1 MQVLIALIRQY
12 RVFLL
17 FIFLEL
23 VSFWMIV
30 QANYYQNAVFL
41 NSANQYI
48 GSLLQVTSNIG
59 SYFRLGEAN
68 KRLAQ
73 ENIRLHEEINV
84 LRKREKFIKV
94 SPIIDSM
101 VVNQYNYQIAEV
113 VNNSTNKGNNYLT
126 INKGKRHGLK
136 KGMAVIS
143 PLGVVGQIKQSNNGF
158 STVVS
163 LLHSKTSMS
172 AQIKK
177 NGELGTIRWN
187 GKSPK
192 YAQLEDIPTYAKV
205 QIGDTICTSGQ
216 NAVFPP
222 RITIGVVR
230 KIRQKPE
237 QTNYELEIE
246 LSTSFNSLDY
256 VYVIKNILQM
266 EQDSLRTEEFIEIE
280 E

>member
-1 MQVLIALIRQY
+1 
-12 RVFLL
+12 
-17 FIFLEL
+17 
-23 VSFWMIV
+23 MIV
-30 QANYYQNAVFL
+30 QANYYQNAVFIS
-41 NSANQYI
+41 SANQYI
-48 GSLLQVTSNIG
+48 GSMLQFTNNVG

-73 ENIRLHEEINV
+73 ENIRLHEEVNT
-84 LRKREKFIKV
+84 LRKRAKFIKV

-113 VNNSTNKGNNYLT
+113 VNNSTNRGNNYIT
-126 INKGKRHGLK
+126 INKGYKQGLS

-143 PLGVVGQIKQSNNGF
+143 PLGVVGQIKKTNSGF

-163 LLHSKTSMS
+163 LLHAKTSMS

-187 GKSPK
+187 GKSPRF
-192 YAQLEDIPTYAKV
+192 AQLEDIPTYIKV
-205 QIGDTICTSGQ
+205 QVGDTICTSGQ

-222 RITIGVVR
+222 RITIGIVR
-230 KIRQKPE
+230 KVRQKPE

-246 LSTSFNSLDY
+246 LSTPFNSLDY
-256 VYVIKNILQM
+256 VYVIKNILKM
-266 EQDSLRTEEFIEIE
+266 EQDSLETEDFMEIDE
-280 E
+280 